1 MIVFDL
7 FIDIESTH
15 EFQIYFFQIFKILPE
30 NHVPVM
36 IEVPVERVESDSR
49 LDKSIS
55 RPTVSTWTNPVG
67 IRSIGKRFLKIYN
80 SCDHHWVCNDPRPF

>member
-15 EFQIYFFQIFKILPE
+15 AFQIYFFQIFNILTE

-36 IEVPVERVESDSR
+36 IEVPVGCTEVESGF
-49 LDKSIS
+49 DKSIS
-55 RPTVSTWTNPVG
+55 RPTVY
-67 IRSIGKRFLKIYN
+67 I
-80 SCDHHWVCNDPRPF
+80 